1 MLKSEITRLADQN
14 ASLARQL
21 ETSAKASKKGENQR
35 PKNGASQETIRKL
48 AAENKRLSEQKAAL
62 ERRTALGKQP
72 MGADEPWRLREENR
86 WVCGHVWGMSGQS
99 GSSFGQRTITGGDRH
114 VHVDVQLCSPGA
126 VHEDLLFPIG

>member
-14 ASLARQL
+14 ASLTRQL
-21 ETSAKASKKGENQR
+21 ETSAKAAKKGENQR

-86 WVCGHVWGMSGQS
+86 WACGDVGPVPGHLGLSTGQTTKP
-99 GSSFGQRTITGGDRH
+99 GKH
-114 VHVDVQLCSPGA
+114 MHVDVDACSPGT
-126 VHEDLLFPIG
+126 VRRNVSRQ